1 VEASLMAAL
10 KIDYDDATHIYKLN
24 GEVVPSVTQIL
35 EDTLPKPA
43 LTWWGFRVGMATTI
57 ELSKRGKLTWPAL
70 LNHEFREVVDNAPA
84 PERTHYMPNDKGK
97 KKPRTLIEQLA
108 IMARLHPNAIKS
120 DAATRG
126 TSIHDALTLLA
137 MDEMP
142 EIDKYPAEDQPFV
155 RGLCR
160 WWLDHQPEFVAVEQI
175 VASLTHRYA
184 GRFDLLLRYPG
195 SDDLV
200 LADLKTGK
208 DVRPDS
214 HFRQLRGYEVAWREM
229 GGEPIDRM
237 QIINVQPSGHVKV
250 ETAHCP
256 DSAWLTCVA
265 QHRANQEFL
274 AAQKSAKVQAEL
286 KEAA

>member
-1 VEASLMAAL
+1 MAL
-10 KIDYDDATHIYKLN
+10 VIDYDDDKHSYKLN
-24 GEVVPSVTQIL
+24 GEPVPSVTAIL
-35 EDTLPKPA
+35 EATLPKPA
-43 LTWWGFRVGMATTI
+43 LTWWGFRVGLATAV
-57 ELSKRGKLTWPAL
+57 ELSKRGKLTWPSL
-70 LNHEFREVVDNAPA
+70 LNHEFQEVVDNNPA
-84 PERTHYMPNDKGK
+84 PERTHYMPNDTGH

-126 TSIHDALTLLA
+126 TSIHDGLTLLA
-137 MDEMP
+137 MDQMP
-142 EIDKYPAEDQPFV
+142 EIETYPVADQPFL
-155 RGLCR
+155 RGLCK
-160 WWLDHQPEFVAVEQI
+160 WWLDSQPEFVAVEQI
-175 VASLTHRYA
+175 VGSVKHRYA

-195 SDDLV
+195 SDELV

-229 GGEPIDRM
+229 GGEPIGRM
-237 QIINVQPSGHVKV
+237 EIINVRPTGELKV

-256 DSAWLTCVA
+256 ESAWLACV
-265 QHRANQEFL
+265 QGYHANQEFV

-286 KEAA
+286 KAAA